1 MTRVFLL
8 FSVLLVACGSA
19 HQEQKAPQAAVVV
32 PEAADAGSGSA
43 APPPRVSAPAPAPR
57 DDGVRAS
64 VRVEVTNDGGVV
76 QLHSTPD
83 AGVKVWGTAK
93 RTDGGFT
100 FQGGFSFGNADA
112 GP

>member
-1 MTRVFLL
+1 M
-8 FSVLLVACGSA
+8 
-19 HQEQKAPQAAVVV
+19 
-32 PEAADAGSGSA
+32 
-43 APPPRVSAPAPAPR
+43 
-57 DDGVRAS
+57 RAS